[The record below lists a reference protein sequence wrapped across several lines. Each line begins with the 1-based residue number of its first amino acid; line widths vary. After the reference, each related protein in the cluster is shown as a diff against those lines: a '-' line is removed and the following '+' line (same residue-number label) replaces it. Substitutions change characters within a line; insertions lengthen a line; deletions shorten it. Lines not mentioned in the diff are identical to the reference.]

1 MNELAGELYSE
12 WEVDKYLEKA
22 EYIEYVRDAYR
33 VLVESAKMGRL
44 IFYGELPMFNELK
57 ERFGDTVSSLIGSI
71 TGACSEYEV
80 TKGRPSISAVVVDK
94 ETSEPGGGFYSL
106 SAVPYNLCKGTWE
119 EQDVTPPEIVMNKR
133 REFWLS
139 ELQETLDYWG
149 KHDDQ

>member
-1 MNELAGELYSE
+1 MDELARELYSE

-22 EYIEYVRDAYR
+22 EYVEYVRDAYR
-33 VLVESAKMGRL
+33 VLVETAKMGRL
-44 IFYGELPMFNELK
+44 TFYGALPMFNELR

-80 TKGRPSISAVVVDK
+80 TRGRPLISAIVVNK
-94 ETSEPGGGFYSL
+94 ETSEPGGGFYGL
-106 SAVPYNLCKGTWE
+106 SAVPYNLCRGTWE

-133 REFWLS
+133 LEFWLS

-149 KHDDQ
+149 KHEE